1 MEGLVRDRIIS
12 ADVVKAGHG
21 GLAAQL
27 MNQFALP
34 EEHHV
39 LLVLSSLLNFS
50 SIHLSS
56 LLLLHLED
64 LSESSRPEL
73 FNDLEPA
80 VKDLLTLLKIVLCH
94 LLLFI
99 I

>member
-1 MEGLVRDRIIS
+1 MEGLVRDRVIS
-12 ADVVKAGHG
+12 ANVVKAGHR

-56 LLLLHLED
+56 LLLFNLED
-64 LSESSRPEL
+64 LTECSRPKL
-73 FNDLEPA
+73 LDYLEPA